1 VNDISAQTP
10 IGRIAADHPLT
21 TRVFARHRLDY
32 CCGGD
37 RPLEDACE
45 AKGLDADEV
54 MREIEREIEATRAPG
69 GVATR
74 APGGVATRRW
84 DDATAREIIE
94 HIVAAYHEPL
104 REELPRLVAMA
115 RKVAAVHGDLRPD
128 TLPALATT
136 VASLKTD
143 LERHMAEEERD
154 VFPRIVGEERAG
166 ATDRFAG
173 LEHDH
178 EEAGAALERIRE
190 LTGDYEVPAE
200 ACGTWRAL
208 WHGLEDLERTMHEHV
223 HLENNV
229 LFPKARSG

>member
-1 VNDISAQTP
+1 MNISTETP
-10 IGRIAADHPLT
+10 IGRIAADHPLA

-37 RPLEDACE
+37 RPLAVACE
-45 AKGLDADEV
+45 AKGLDPNDVLREV
-54 MREIEREIEATRAPG
+54 EREIAGARGAD
-69 GVATR
+69 A
-74 APGGVATRRW
+74 ADAIRW
-84 DDATAREIIE
+84 EDASDRQIID
-94 HIVAAYHEPL
+94 HIVLAYHEPL
-104 REELPRLVAMA
+104 REELPRLAAMA
-115 RKVAAVHGDLRPD
+115 RKVAAVHGQLRPA

-136 VASLKTD
+136 VAALRAE
-143 LERHMAEEERD
+143 LERHMADEERE
-154 VFPRIVGEERAG
+154 VFPRILGG
-166 ATDRFAG
+166 ANGDTADRLAD

-208 WHGLEDLERTMHEHV
+208 WHGLEDLERTMHQHV

-229 LFPKARSG
+229 LFPRVQKA

>member
-1 VNDISAQTP
+1 MNISTETP

-37 RPLEDACE
+37 RPLAAACE
-45 AKGLDADEV
+45 AKGLDADDV
-54 MREIEREIEATRAPG
+54 MREVEREIAGARGAD
-69 GVATR
+69 VDAI
-74 APGGVATRRW
+74 RW
-84 DDATAREIIE
+84 EDASDRQIID
-94 HIVAAYHEPL
+94 HIVAVYHTPL
-104 REELPRLVAMA
+104 REELPRLAAMA
-115 RKVAAVHGDLRPD
+115 RKVAAVHGELRPA
-128 TLPALATT
+128 TLPTLAST
-136 VASLKTD
+136 VAALRAE
-143 LERHMAEEERD
+143 LERHMADEERD
-154 VFPRIVGEERAG
+154 VFPRILGG
-166 ATDRFAG
+166 ANGDTADRLAD

-178 EEAGAALERIRE
+178 EEAGAALERIRK

-229 LFPKARSG
+229 LFPRVQKA

>member
-1 VNDISAQTP
+1 MNISTETP

-37 RPLEDACE
+37 RTLAAVCE
-45 AKGLDADEV
+45 AKGLDPNEVLREVERECAGARGADE
-54 MREIEREIEATRAPG
+54 A
-69 GVATR
+69 
-74 APGGVATRRW
+74 
-84 DDATAREIIE
+84 DAMGWEGASDRQIID

-104 REELPRLVAMA
+104 REELPRLTAMA
-115 RKVAAVHGDLRPD
+115 RKVAAVHGELRPD
-128 TLPALATT
+128 SLPILATS
-136 VASLKTD
+136 VAALQAE

-154 VFPRIVGEERAG
+154 VFPRILGG
-166 ATDRFAG
+166 ANGDTGDRLAD

-178 EEAGAALERIRE
+178 AEAGEALERIRE

-229 LFPKARSG
+229 LFPRVQKA

>member
-1 VNDISAQTP
+1 MNISTETP

-37 RPLEDACE
+37 RPLAAACA
-45 AKGLDADEV
+45 AKGLDPSEV
-54 MREIEREIEATRAPG
+54 LLEVEREIAG
-69 GVATR
+69 GR
-74 APGGVATRRW
+74 GL
-84 DDATAREIIE
+84 DDADAIRWEDASDRQIIE

-104 REELPRLVAMA
+104 REELPRLTAMA
-115 RKVAAVHGDLRPD
+115 RKVAAVHGELRPA

-136 VASLKTD
+136 VAALGLE

-154 VFPRIVGEERAG
+154 VFPRILGGGNGDTA
-166 ATDRFAG
+166 DRLAG

-229 LFPKARSG
+229 LFPRVQ

>member
-1 VNDISAQTP
+1 MNISTETP

-37 RPLEDACE
+37 RPLAAVCE
-45 AKGLDADEV
+45 AKGLDPDAVLLEV
-54 MREIEREIEATRAPG
+54 EREITRG
-69 GVATR
+69 GANDVDAI
-74 APGGVATRRW
+74 RW
-84 DDATAREIIE
+84 DDASERQIID
-94 HIVAAYHEPL
+94 HIVTAYHEPL
-104 REELPRLVAMA
+104 REELPRLAAMA
-115 RKVAAVHGDLRPD
+115 RKVAAVHGELRPA
-128 TLPALATT
+128 TLHILATT
-136 VASLKTD
+136 VAALVTE
-143 LERHMAEEERD
+143 LERHMADEERD
-154 VFPRIVGEERAG
+154 VFPRILGG
-166 ATDRFAG
+166 ANGDTADRLAD

-178 EEAGAALERIRE
+178 AEAGEALERIRE

-229 LFPKARSG
+229 LFPRVQRA